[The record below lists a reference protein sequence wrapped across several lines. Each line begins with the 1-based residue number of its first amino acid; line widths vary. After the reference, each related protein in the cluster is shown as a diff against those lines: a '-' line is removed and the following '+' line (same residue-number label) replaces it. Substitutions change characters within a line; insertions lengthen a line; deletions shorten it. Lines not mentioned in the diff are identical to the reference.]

1 MKDKAFSL
9 EDKNIIS
16 ITKCLSE
23 AIGDD
28 VKGCLRRENLN
39 EKRSNGKK
47 LLKWDFIN
55 RNFIM
60 NFSAGNL
67 TAEYAKRGAWNMVPL
82 YDKETGTI
90 YTVMREERFREI
102 QRKQPK
108 RKKAHYVGALVQSF
122 NFDLNT
128 EHQLSLFEEQSFDE
142 EEVKSIV
149 DDIIKDFDIEK
160 TVIKRYKT
168 VLFEEYN
175 SELIAVRCCVLDSSL
190 QVVEEED
197 WSTYITHS
205 ESVVVDTVADSNEPH
220 TSNIKLKDKARK
232 KAGQRELVALK
243 ENSQEQKVQ
252 NN

>member
-1 MKDKAFSL
+1 MKDKAFCL
-9 EDKNIIS
+9 NEKKIVCIN
-16 ITKCLSE
+16 KCISE

-28 VKGCLRRENLN
+28 VKGCLRREKID

-47 LLKWDFIN
+47 FLKWDLVN

-60 NFSAGNL
+60 NFSAGDL

-108 RKKAHYVGALVQSF
+108 RKKAHYVDALVQSF
-122 NFDLNT
+122 NFDLSR
-128 EHQLSLFEEQSFDE
+128 EHQLSLLEEQSFDE
-142 EEVKSIV
+142 EEVKSIIE
-149 DDIIKDFDIEK
+149 DIIKDFDIEK

-168 VLFEEYN
+168 ILFEEYN

-205 ESVVVDTVADSNEPH
+205 ESVVVDTVVASNELH
-220 TSNIKLKDKARK
+220 TPNIKLKDKARK
-232 KAGQRELVALK
+232 KAEQKELVVLK
-243 ENSQEQKVQ
+243 ENAQDQKVQ

>member
-9 EDKNIIS
+9 ADKSITS

-23 AIGDD
+23 AIGDS

-39 EKRSNGKK
+39 EKRSNAKK

-102 QRKQPK
+102 QRKHSK
-108 RKKAHYVGALVQSF
+108 RKKAHYVDALVQSF
-122 NFDLNT
+122 NFDLNIVR
-128 EHQLSLFEEQSFDE
+128 QISLFEEQSFDE
-142 EEVKSIV
+142 DEVKSIV
-149 DDIIKDFDIEK
+149 DDIIKDFHIGK
-160 TVIKRYKT
+160 TVIQRYKT
-168 VLFEEYN
+168 ILFEEYD

-205 ESVVVDTVADSNEPH
+205 ESVIVDAVVASNEPH

-243 ENSQEQKVQ
+243 ENSQEQKEQ

>member
-9 EDKNIIS
+9 EDKNIAS
-16 ITKCLSE
+16 IIKCLSE

-108 RKKAHYVGALVQSF
+108 RKKAHYVDALIQSF

-149 DDIIKDFDIEK
+149 DDSEK

-168 VLFEEYN
+168 ILFEEYN

-190 QVVEEED
+190 QVFEEED

>member
-9 EDKNIIS
+9 EVKKIVCIN
-16 ITKCLSE
+16 KCISE

-28 VKGCLRRENLN
+28 VKGCLRREQID

-47 LLKWDFIN
+47 LLKWDLVN

-102 QRKQPK
+102 QRKQSK
-108 RKKAHYVGALVQSF
+108 RKKAHYVDALVQSF
-122 NFDLNT
+122 NFDLST
-128 EHQLSLFEEQSFDE
+128 EHQLSLLEEESFDE
-142 EEVKSIV
+142 EEVKSIIE
-149 DDIIKDFDIEK
+149 DIIKDFDIEK

-168 VLFEEYN
+168 ILFEEYN
-175 SELIAVRCCVLDSSL
+175 SELIDVRCCVLDSSL

-197 WSTYITHS
+197 WSAYITHS
-205 ESVVVDTVADSNEPH
+205 ESVVVDTVVVSNEPH
-220 TSNIKLKDKARK
+220 TPNIKLKDKARK
-232 KAGQRELVALK
+232 KAEQRELVALK
-243 ENSQEQKVQ
+243 ENTQGQKAQ

>member
-9 EDKNIIS
+9 EVKKIVCIN
-16 ITKCLSE
+16 KCISE

-28 VKGCLRRENLN
+28 VKGCLRREQID

-47 LLKWDFIN
+47 LLKWDLVN

-102 QRKQPK
+102 QRKQSK
-108 RKKAHYVGALVQSF
+108 RKKAHYVDALVQSF
-122 NFDLNT
+122 NFDLST
-128 EHQLSLFEEQSFDE
+128 EHQLSLLEEEPFDE
-142 EEVKSIV
+142 EEVKSIIE
-149 DDIIKDFDIEK
+149 DIIKDFDIEK

-168 VLFEEYN
+168 ILFEEYN
-175 SELIAVRCCVLDSSL
+175 SELIDVRCCVLDSSL

-197 WSTYITHS
+197 WSAYITHS
-205 ESVVVDTVADSNEPH
+205 ESVVVDTVVVSNEPH
-220 TSNIKLKDKARK
+220 TPNIKLKDKARK
-232 KAGQRELVALK
+232 KAEQRELVALK
-243 ENSQEQKVQ
+243 ENTQGQKAQ

>member
-1 MKDKAFSL
+1 MCI
-9 EDKNIIS
+9 N
-16 ITKCLSE
+16 KCISE

-28 VKGCLRRENLN
+28 VKGCLRREQID

-47 LLKWDFIN
+47 LLKWDLVN

-102 QRKQPK
+102 QRKQSK
-108 RKKAHYVGALVQSF
+108 RKKAHYVDALVQSF
-122 NFDLNT
+122 NFDLST
-128 EHQLSLFEEQSFDE
+128 EHQLSLLEEESFDE
-142 EEVKSIV
+142 EEVKSIIE
-149 DDIIKDFDIEK
+149 DIIKDFDIEK

-168 VLFEEYN
+168 ILFEEYN
-175 SELIAVRCCVLDSSL
+175 SELIDVRCCVLDSSL

-197 WSTYITHS
+197 WSAYITHS
-205 ESVVVDTVADSNEPH
+205 ESVVVDTVVVSNEPH
-220 TSNIKLKDKARK
+220 TPNIKLKDKARK
-232 KAGQRELVALK
+232 KAEQRELVALK
-243 ENSQEQKVQ
+243 ENTQGQKAQ

>member
-9 EDKNIIS
+9 EVKKIVCIN
-16 ITKCLSE
+16 KCISE

-28 VKGCLRRENLN
+28 IKGCLRREQID

-47 LLKWDFIN
+47 FLKWDLVN

-102 QRKQPK
+102 QRKQTR
-108 RKKAHYVGALVQSF
+108 RKKAHYVDALVKSF
-122 NFDLNT
+122 NFDLSR
-128 EHQLSLFEEQSFDE
+128 EHQLSLLEEESFDE
-142 EEVKSIV
+142 EEVKSIIE
-149 DDIIKDFDIEK
+149 DIIKDFDIEK

-168 VLFEEYN
+168 ILFEEYN

-197 WSTYITHS
+197 WSAYITHS
-205 ESVVVDTVADSNEPH
+205 ESVVVDTVVVSNEPH
-220 TSNIKLKDKARK
+220 TPNIKLKDKARK
-232 KAGQRELVALK
+232 KAEQRELVVLK
-243 ENSQEQKVQ
+243 ENTQGQNVQ

>member
-9 EDKNIIS
+9 EVKKIVCIN
-16 ITKCLSE
+16 KCISE

-28 VKGCLRRENLN
+28 IKGCLRREQID

-47 LLKWDFIN
+47 FLKWDLVN

-102 QRKQPK
+102 QRKQTR
-108 RKKAHYVGALVQSF
+108 RKKAHYVDALVKSF
-122 NFDLNT
+122 NFDLSR
-128 EHQLSLFEEQSFDE
+128 EHQLSLLEEESFDE
-142 EEVKSIV
+142 EE
-149 DDIIKDFDIEK
+149 
-160 TVIKRYKT
+160 
-168 VLFEEYN
+168 
-175 SELIAVRCCVLDSSL
+175 
-190 QVVEEED
+190 D
-197 WSTYITHS
+197 WSAYITHS
-205 ESVVVDTVADSNEPH
+205 ESVVVDTVVVSNEPH
-220 TSNIKLKDKARK
+220 TPNIKLKDKARK
-232 KAGQRELVALK
+232 KAEQRELVVLK
-243 ENSQEQKVQ
+243 ENTQGQNVQ